1 MTPHISPPPHHLCVI
16 LNYRP
21 FSIFIWTR
29 APLES
34 FAGQN
39 SAKVLFDHT
48 NNLQL
53 VQRCLLNKYL
63 IRKIL
68 AFRAE
73 LFIVWDFWGWSW
85 KRKHF
90 CFNVAISG
98 SKPWD
103 FKGGPDRGNNPVWQ
117 INKPLLAHHPP
128 STELAQLHTGLE
140 LSRQVITFCPNS
152 HFLKNIPQL
161 YKWPH
166 TKERKRKMWSSKFPV
181 CPCN

>member
-1 MTPHISPPPHHLCVI
+1 MSTRAPTACDSTHQPPPPHHLCVI

-34 FAGQN
+34 FAGPN

-73 LFIVWDFWGWSW
+73 LFIVWVFWGWSW

-90 CFNVAISG
+90 CFNIVISC
-98 SKPWD
+98 SKAWD
-103 FKGGPDRGNNPVWQ
+103 FKGGPDRGNNHVWQ
-117 INKPLLAHHPP
+117 INKPLLRSP
-128 STELAQLHTGLE
+128 SSIHWTGPTPHRTGAFQTGNYLLPQHTTT
-140 LSRQVITFCPNS
+140 V
-152 HFLKNIPQL
+152 
-161 YKWPH
+161 
-166 TKERKRKMWSSKFPV
+166 
-181 CPCN
+181 